1 MIFSSHGKLLEKEYV
16 KYCRNYGDAIVE
28 LARMDTLEVY
38 SSFWEDCR
46 KSRNLPLLKL
56 ADFLLQP
63 VQRICK
69 YPLHFTELLKVA
81 IKLQII
87 STNSQFSIQKYTTVT
102 TKPVNQQI

>member
-1 MIFSSHGKLLEKEYV
+1 MIFASHGKLLEKEYV

-28 LARMDTLEVY
+28 LARMDTLEIY

-69 YPLHFTELLKVA
+69 YPLHFTELLKVNPE
-81 IKLQII
+81 LLII
-87 STNSQFSIQKYTTVT
+87 CPNSELSTQKYTTVT
-102 TKPVNQQI
+102 TNPVNRQI